1 MKNLFKTLLS
11 ASVVLLITSCNQN
24 SPASSSSSS
33 SSSNNNASTINVFS
47 TFLCNGQQLGA
58 SASISTNS
66 ITSWSLTKG
75 QKDVVS
81 LCFTSPADGK
91 VYSGF
96 LINSPN
102 GTPLQL
108 GSNLNCSLQLMN
120 GNNVYSCSS
129 LTVNLTHIATTV
141 NDTYEG
147 TFSGNVKLT
156 VSSPFSMNTYP
167 ASGSFKVPLK

>member
-1 MKNLFKTLLS
+1 MKNLFKIVLS
-11 ASVVLLITSCNQN
+11 ASIVLLITSCNQN
-24 SPASSSSSS
+24 SPAP
-33 SSSNNNASTINVFS
+33 ATSTPSTPAPQNTTLNVFS

-58 SASISTNS
+58 SAAISTNS

-75 QKDVVS
+75 QKDLIS
-81 LCFTSPADGK
+81 LCFTSPADGQ

-102 GTPLQL
+102 GTTLQL
-108 GSNLNCSLQLMN
+108 GSNTNCTLQLMN
-120 GNNVYSCSS
+120 GNNIYSCST
-129 LTVNLTHIATTV
+129 LTVNLTHIATAV